1 MVRWADR
8 FECVQVI
15 HHQNGR
21 GWEPLEHYHLGLDV
35 KQGEVEELLDLI
47 YRHPRDLESLCAAY
61 RLKVP
66 DRKLVPLVS
75 GVSTGLKM
83 RWRPPRVFHAGSD
96 LLDLPI
102 NRVFKRQRHHI
113 YREYMLEMLLENGV
127 VPMLAVRQNIFKW
140 ALSKYHGDGTG
151 KKGHLQFQVA
161 AGAISKKD
169 IPKIH
174 VNLKRFGRLI
184 EQCRRKH
191 DRKREFAEWMTAR
204 GAEVKP
210 LLYESFLNEPKTF
223 FGGFLSCLGHD
234 YTLQDIEKV
243 LNQDID
249 MKRVHDGK
257 LSEYV
262 ENHQELEDAYGASYE
277 SWAD

>member
-1 MVRWADR
+1 M
-8 FECVQVI
+8 
-15 HHQNGR
+15 
-21 GWEPLEHYHLGLDV
+21 
-35 KQGEVEELLDLI
+35 EELLDLI

-75 GVSTGLKM
+75 GVSTGLNAVEASA
-83 RWRPPRVFHAGSD
+83 RFSCGSD

-234 YTLQDIEKV
+234 YTLQDIERC
-243 LNQDID
+243 LMDID
-249 MKRVHDGK
+249 MKRVGE

-262 ENHQELEDAYGASYE
+262 ENTKLERLRGGYDQGGLITDSCVSE
-277 SWAD
+277 SRFWW